1 MTAISRMPARGT
13 GLALLLALALSC
25 APAWPLGQTLTRD
38 ELSRLLKVVDKRGT
52 RTTIPQPVASVLQL
66 QPGQHTP
73 DIKEA
78 AYLDDE
84 GMKHGFGPLNDGSG
98 YFMFRSG
105 ASIGQTVY
113 VVDPSLHLVRAARSL
128 LVNGPLIP
136 LPDAEAQRELD
147 DEFHHWSKV
156 LSPGGP
162 NAPKSMNGSVDPM
175 KPFLSAPPNKPDG
188 TPPPSPSAP
197 LPHAGEGK

>member
-1 MTAISRMPARGT
+1 MIAIPRRVPPRGA
-13 GLALLLALALSC
+13 GLALLLAFALAW
-25 APAWPLGQTLTRD
+25 APAWPIGQTLTLD
-38 ELSRLLKVVDKRGT
+38 ELSRLLKVVDQRGSH
-52 RTTIPQPVASVLQL
+52 TTIPQQVASVLQL
-66 QPGQHTP
+66 QPAQHTP

-78 AYLDDE
+78 AYLDDA
-84 GMKHGFGPLNDGSG
+84 GTKHGFGPLNDGSG

-105 ASIGQTVY
+105 GSQGQTVY

-136 LPDAEAQRELD
+136 LPQDEAQRELD

-156 LSPGGP
+156 LSPAGP
-162 NAPKSMNGSVDPM
+162 SAPKDLKRPVDPM
-175 KPFLSAPPNKPDG
+175 KPFQSRAPMQS

-197 LPHAGEGK
+197 LPPAGEGR